1 MDHGAIGLLQNRV
14 RTIPPHLH
22 LPMSAPSPYAP
33 PSARILALAAM
44 AVGLLAL
51 LALHLLLAL
60 LSGLTAFALHRFIL
74 QDLKRRV
81 PARQAQRL
89 AMLLVLLAF
98 GIGLTVLVE
107 GVAELSAASASGGLP
122 RMMQLVID
130 TLDKL
135 RASSPDWLATRLPT
149 SALALHDAVSN
160 WLHAHMAELQ
170 LWGNHTLRGLA
181 YVLAGFVIGFLV
193 AIDETPAPAKTAFAQ
208 AWRDSLLALVR
219 AFASVAAAQLRIA
232 AVNTLFTAIYLL
244 LALPLLGH
252 PIPLAST
259 LVVITFLASL
269 LPIVGNLV
277 SNTAIVLV
285 SLTVSPWLGLVSLG
299 FLVTVHKLEY
309 FLNAHIVGGRIHV
322 KTYELLAA
330 MLVMDAVFGLAG
342 LVAAPIYYAWLSQQW
357 RTDATA

>member
-1 MDHGAIGLLQNRV
+1 MSQPSCPAWPTP
-14 RTIPPHLH
+14 RT
-22 LPMSAPSPYAP
+22 
-33 PSARILALAAM
+33 LALAAT
-44 AVGLLAL
+44 ALGLLTL

-60 LSGLTAFALHRFIL
+60 LSGLAAFALHRSLL
-74 QDLKRRV
+74 QGLAARL
-81 PARQAQRL
+81 PAGQARRL

-98 GIGLTVLVE
+98 GIGLAALVE

-149 SALALHDAVSN
+149 SALALHDAVSG
-160 WLHAHMAELQ
+160 WLHTHMAELQ

-193 AIDETPAPAKTAFAQ
+193 AIDETRTPAATPFAQ
-208 AWRDSLLALVR
+208 AWRASLRSLVE
-219 AFASVAAAQLRIA
+219 AFASVATAQLRIA
-232 AVNTLFTAIYLL
+232 AVNTLFTALYLL
-244 LALPLLGH
+244 LALPLLGQ

-309 FLNAHIVGGRIHV
+309 FLNAHIVGSRIHV
-322 KTYELLAA
+322 RTYELLAA

-357 RTDATA
+357 RADDASA

>member
-1 MDHGAIGLLQNRV
+1 MSPAFKNEPLSP
-14 RTIPPHLH
+14 RT
-22 LPMSAPSPYAP
+22 
-33 PSARILALAAM
+33 LALGFISA
-44 AVGLLAL
+44 AL
-51 LALHLLLAL
+51 LLLLGLHLLLAL
-60 LSGLTAFALHRFIL
+60 LSGLAAYALHRLIV
-74 QDLKRRV
+74 RRLNDWLA
-81 PARQAQRL
+81 PQRSRQL

-98 GIGLTVLVE
+98 GIGLVALAE
-107 GVAELSAASASGGLP
+107 GVAELTSASTSGGLP
-122 RMMQLVID
+122 RLLQLVSD

-135 RASSPDWLATRLPT
+135 RASSPDWLAARLPT
-149 SALALHDAVSN
+149 SALALHDAASA
-160 WLHAHMAELQ
+160 WLHTHMAELQ

-193 AIDETPAPAKTAFAQ
+193 AIDTRVTPARSAFAQ
-208 AWRDSLLALVR
+208 ACRDSLLALVD
-219 AFASVAAAQLRIA
+219 AFARVAGAQLRIA
-232 AVNTLFTAIYLL
+232 ALNTAFTAAFLL

-269 LPIVGNLV
+269 LPIIGNLI

-309 FLNAHIVGGRIHV
+309 FLNAHIVGSRIQV

-342 LVAAPIYYAWLSQQW
+342 LVAAPIYYAWLSHELRCGPPQPKP
-357 RTDATA
+357 D